1 MVRRLFSVIR
11 FYALGMAIYV
21 NEDQT
26 TRDEVSP
33 SEFAST
39 MGIVLRCVVLA
50 AVLTGGVWIAASYII
65 PYLLGQGR

>member
-1 MVRRLFSVIR
+1 MVRRLFSFIR

-50 AVLTGGVWIAASYII
+50 AMLTGGVWIAASYII

>member
-1 MVRRLFSVIR
+1 MDLD
-11 FYALGMAIYV
+11 L
-21 NEDQT
+21 NDDQT

-50 AVLTGGVWIAASYII
+50 AVLTGGVWLAASYII
-65 PYLLGQGR
+65 PYLLGQGG

>member
-1 MVRRLFSVIR
+1 M
-11 FYALGMAIYV
+11 ATGM
-21 NEDQT
+21 ND
-26 TRDEVSP
+26 DPGLPDDVSP

-39 MGIVLRCVVLA
+39 LGIVLRCVVLA

>member
-1 MVRRLFSVIR
+1 M
-11 FYALGMAIYV
+11 ATGM
-21 NEDQT
+21 ND
-26 TRDEVSP
+26 DPSLPDDVSH